1 MWRRRNCSSLWPAHN
16 RNRDCQETSILNI
29 NTCENGWS
37 NFSANLRVVALNLLE
52 LTQFSWLNLSI
63 YFYFSCAVCC
73 SNVMKRT
80 RFLMRPPVI
89 IRTCSNQTS
98 QTFHLKN
105 IHSHSL
111 SAFHTRCLC
120 SMQRCLYNFSFIV
133 HIQSLIRIYPQ
144 SFIVQHTFQ
153 RSPCMLYT
161 PHSFYVPH
169 PFRNP
174 PSQPIATQVPSAAQV
189 GRHSEFPLN
198 Y

>member
-37 NFSANLRVVALNLLE
+37 NFSANLRVVALNFLE
-52 LTQFSWLNLSI
+52 LTQFSWLNLWI
-63 YFYFSCAVCC
+63 YFYFSCAVRCG
-73 SNVMKRT
+73 NVMKRT
-80 RFLMRPPVI
+80 RSLMRPPVI
-89 IRTCSNQTS
+89 NFSNIS
-98 QTFHLKN
+98 
-105 IHSHSL
+105 SEEHSL
-111 SAFHTRCLC
+111 SFPQLFSYPMPLLHATLFVQLLLHSSHTDTNSHL
-120 SMQRCLYNFSFIV
+120 SPVLYYSA
-133 HIQSLIRIYPQ
+133 HISAL
-144 SFIVQHTFQ
+144 S
-153 RSPCMLYT
+153 MLYT
-161 PHSFYVPH
+161 PHSFCVPH